1 MRSFTRT
8 MQEMGFDL
16 AFVLVLLAA
25 ITGLIWL
32 VDALFFAK
40 KRRLMQA
47 AGEEVVEPVVV
58 DYSRSLFP
66 IIFAV
71 LILRSFLA
79 EPFRIPST
87 SMMPTLL
94 VGDFI
99 LVNKFAYGLRL
110 PVVDR
115 KIVDIGAPER
125 GDVVVFRYPGVGEGD
140 PNTGSDYIKRIV
152 GLPGDRIA
160 FRGQTLYVNDQPVGK
175 AKVGTYVGAGHG
187 REMTGATVYSVELD
201 GHDHRS
207 LEVTPY
213 GSPRTEGLWEV
224 PPGHYFVM
232 GDNRDASAD
241 SRVWGFV
248 PEGNLVGKAFLIW
261 LNCEGW
267 VCAGAFD
274 YSRIGDT
281 IR

>member
-1 MRSFTRT
+1 

-25 ITGLIWL
+25 ITGLVWL

-47 AGEEVVEPVVV
+47 SGEEVAEPVIV

-71 LILRSFLA
+71 LVLRSFLA

-115 KIVDIGAPER
+115 KIVDIGEPER
-125 GDVVVFRYPGVGEGD
+125 GDVVVFRYPGVGEG
-140 PNTGSDYIKRIV
+140 
-152 GLPGDRIA
+152 
-160 FRGQTLYVNDQPVGK
+160 
-175 AKVGTYVGAGHG
+175 
-187 REMTGATVYSVELD
+187 
-201 GHDHRS
+201 
-207 LEVTPY
+207 
-213 GSPRTEGLWEV
+213 
-224 PPGHYFVM
+224 
-232 GDNRDASAD
+232 
-241 SRVWGFV
+241 
-248 PEGNLVGKAFLIW
+248 
-261 LNCEGW
+261 
-267 VCAGAFD
+267 
-274 YSRIGDT
+274 
-281 IR
+281 

>member
-1 MRSFTRT
+1 MKI
-8 MQEMGFDL
+8 DL
-16 AFVLVLLAA
+16 ALILTVLAA
-25 ITGLIWL
+25 VTGFVWL
-32 VDALFFAK
+32 FDALFFAK

-47 AGEEVVEPVVV
+47 EGEEIAEPVAV
-58 DYSRSLFP
+58 DYARSLFP
-66 IIFAV
+66 IILGV
-71 LILRSFLA
+71 LVLRSFVA

-110 PVVDR
+110 PVANTRFVE
-115 KIVDIGAPER
+115 VGEPAR
-125 GDVVVFRYPGVGEGD
+125 GDVVVFRYPGVGVGD
-140 PNTGSDYIKRIV
+140 PQAGQDYIKRVV
-152 GLPGDRIA
+152 GLPGDRVA
-160 FRGQTLYVNDQPVGK
+160 FRDQTLYVNDVAVAK
-175 AKVGTYVGAGHG
+175 EKVGTYVGSGHG
-187 REMTGATVYSVELD
+187 REMTGASVFRVRLGDVE
-201 GHDHRS
+201 HRS
-207 LEVTPY
+207 LEVSPY
-213 GSPRTEGLWEV
+213 GDPRVEGAWQV

-248 PEGNLVGKAFLIW
+248 PEDALVGKAFVIW
-261 LNCEGW
+261 LNCEKIRNG
-267 VCAGAFD
+267 CTTAFD

>member
-1 MRSFTRT
+1 MKI
-8 MQEMGFDL
+8 DL
-16 AFVLVLLAA
+16 ALILTVLAA
-25 ITGLIWL
+25 VTGVVWL
-32 VDALFFAK
+32 LDSLLLAK

-47 AGEEVVEPVVV
+47 EGEEVDEPVLVE
-58 DYSRSLFP
+58 YARSLFP
-66 IIFAV
+66 IIFVV
-71 LILRSFLA
+71 LVLRSFLA

-110 PVVDR
+110 PVLNT
-115 KIVDIGAPER
+115 KIVEVGEPGR

-140 PNTGSDYIKRIV
+140 PNTGSDYIKRVV

-160 FRGQTLYVNDQPVGK
+160 FRGQTLYVNDQAVAKAPVG
-175 AKVGTYVGAGHG
+175 VYVGAGHG
-187 REMTGATVYSVELD
+187 REMTGAGVFEVDLGTRR
-201 GHDHRS
+201 HRS
-207 LEVTPY
+207 LEVAPF
-213 GSPRTEGLWEV
+213 GNPRTEGSWEV
-224 PPGHYFVM
+224 PAGHYFVM
-232 GDNRDASAD
+232 GDNRDHSAD

-248 PEGNLVGKAFLIW
+248 PERNLVGKAFLIW

-267 VCAGAFD
+267 VCTGAFD

>member
-1 MRSFTRT
+1 VKL
-8 MQEMGFDL
+8 DL
-16 AFVLVLLAA
+16 ALILTALAA
-25 ITGLIWL
+25 LTGIVWL
-32 VDALFFAK
+32 LDALFFAK

-47 AGEEVVEPVVV
+47 GGDEVAEPVLVE
-58 DYSRSLFP
+58 YARSLFP
-66 IIFAV
+66 IIFVV
-71 LILRSFLA
+71 LVLRSFLA

-110 PVVDR
+110 PVANTKV
-115 KIVDIGAPER
+115 VPIGAPQR
-125 GDVVVFRYPGVGEGD
+125 GDVVVFRYPGMGEND
-140 PNTGSDYIKRIV
+140 PGKGQDYIKRVI
-152 GLPGDRIA
+152 GLPGDHIS
-160 FRGQTLYVNDQPVGK
+160 FRGQTLYVNDQAIDKTPVG
-175 AKVGTYVGAGHG
+175 VYVGAGHG
-187 REMTGATVYSVELD
+187 REMTGATVFRVDL
-201 GHDHRS
+201 GGKVHRS
-207 LEVTPY
+207 LEVTPF
-213 GSPRTEGLWEV
+213 GNPRTEGAWEV
-224 PPGHYFVM
+224 PAGHYFVM

-248 PEGNLVGKAFLIW
+248 PEENLVGKAFLIW

-267 VCAGAFD
+267 VCTGAFD